1 MSKFIP
7 RTTAPSA
14 TDKHWIKSTCGGLN
28 ECLKISGNSCLP
40 NCVGYA
46 WGRLYE
52 LIGTRPKLS
61 TGNAENWY
69 PNTADGYKRSATP
82 KLGAVACWRKGK
94 AFNEADGCGHVAIV
108 EEIKPNGDIVC
119 SNSAYGGTRFYMKTY
134 SKSAGYND
142 GALTFQGFILPPVD
156 FEEQSAPAEKSST
169 INVGDIVQFKG
180 GGVYASSDAATANA
194 TREASRCKVTFT
206 NNNKHPYHIV
216 SLDDKGVYGWVNAS
230 DVESAA
236 TESKP
241 TSNGDNST
249 IKVGDIVMVK
259 QGAKTYDGGNLAD
272 FVYTRPHKVTELVRD
287 RAVISYDG
295 MVIAAVNVKDLTEW

>member
-1 MSKFIP
+1 MKMSKFIP

-46 WGRLYE
+46 WGRFYE

-82 KLGAVACWRKGK
+82 KLGAVACWRKGQ
-94 AFNEADGCGHVAIV
+94 AYNESDGCGHVAIV

-142 GALTFQGFILPPVD
+142 GALTFQGFILPPVE
-156 FEEQSAPAEKSST
+156 FEDSSADELA
-169 INVGDIVQFKG
+169 
-180 GGVYASSDAATANA
+180 
-194 TREASRCKVTFT
+194 REVIQRLTETGCDWEDVRERVTEL
-206 NNNKHPYHIV
+206 
-216 SLDDKGVYGWVNAS
+216 LD
-230 DVESAA
+230 SAQP
-236 TESKP
+236 E
-241 TSNGDNST
+241 
-249 IKVGDIVMVK
+249 IKVGDTVMVK
-259 QGAKTYDGGNLAD
+259 SGAKTYDGGKLAD
-272 FVYTRPHKVTELVRD
+272 FVYSTKYTVTELVRD
-287 RAVISYDG
+287 RAVISYNG
-295 MVIAAVNVKDLTEW
+295 AVVAAVNVKDLILA

>member
-1 MSKFIP
+1 MSKFTP
-7 RTTAPSA
+7 RKTAPSA

-46 WGRLYE
+46 WGRFYE
-52 LIGTRPKLS
+52 LTGEKPRLS

-69 PNTADGYKRSATP
+69 DNTADGYKRSATP

-94 AFNEADGCGHVAIV
+94 AFNESDGCGHVAIV

-156 FEEQSAPAEKSST
+156 FEEPFAPAKS
-169 INVGDIVQFKG
+169 IDEIANEVIRGD
-180 GGVYASSDAATANA
+180 
-194 TREASRCKVTFT
+194 
-206 NNNKHPYHIV
+206 
-216 SLDDKGVYGWVNAS
+216 W
-230 DVESAA
+230 
-236 TESKP
+236 
-241 TSNGDNST
+241 SNGKEREMRLRNAGYDYDAVQAKVNEILSVPSKT
-249 IKVGDIVMVK
+249 TSIKVGDVVMVK

-287 RAVISYDG
+287 RAVIFYDG
-295 MVIAAVNVKDLTEW
+295 IVVAAVNVKDLELW

>member
-1 MSKFIP
+1 MKMSKFIP

-52 LIGTRPKLS
+52 LTGEKPRLS

-82 KLGAVACWRKGK
+82 KLGAVACWRKGQ
-94 AFNEADGCGHVAIV
+94 AYNESDGCGHVAIV

-180 GGVYASSDAATANA
+180 GNVYVSSTTPTPGATCGASQ
-194 TREASRCKVTFT
+194 CKVTLISSG
-206 NNNKHPYHIV
+206 KHPYHLV
-216 SLDDKGVYGWVNAS
+216 SEDNKGIYGWVNAS
-230 DVESAA
+230 DVEGAA
-236 TESKP
+236 ESKP
-241 TSNGDNST
+241 APSTSVDEIAREVIRGDWGNGDER
-249 IKVGDIVMVK
+249 KK
-259 QGAKTYDGGNLAD
+259 
-272 FVYTRPHKVTELVRD
+272 R
-287 RAVISYDG
+287 
-295 MVIAAVNVKDLTEW
+295 LTEAGYDYYAVQARVNELLKLQR